1 VPETESVKLEE
12 RPHEVDADAG
22 FKESMLKMH
31 LYPLP
36 NDRVQ
41 ASRRT
46 LALNELLEHS
56 KTFQQVFCILV
67 DARI

>member
-1 VPETESVKLEE
+1 VPETENVKVEE
-12 RPHEVDADAG
+12 RLHEVIDAAG

-56 KTFQQVFCILV
+56 KIFQQVFCILV
-67 DARI
+67 AARI